1 MVIVKSY
8 FYIVKNR
15 HILEKTDILEG
26 SGDSGF
32 VDLDGAFSGDVLAV
46 QSNDSF
52 CWFVYT
58 CEKVEYRCLTGTV
71 GSDQSIE
78 LSFFNGHVKAVNS
91 TKTAELDRQVIYF
104 QHCHDQA
111 TSFFAFLPLNF
122 STMRA
127 LQSLAAGAQLKS
139 IMMISTIA

>member
-1 MVIVKSY
+1 MIVKSY

-15 HILEKTDILEG
+15 HILEKTDILE
-26 SGDSGF
+26 SSCDSGL
-32 VDLDGAFSGDVLAV
+32 VDLDGAFSCNVLAV
-46 QSNDSF
+46 QFNDSL
-52 CWFVYT
+52 CWLVYA
-58 CEKVEYRCLTGTV
+58 CEKVEHRCLTGTV

-91 TKTAELDRQVIYF
+91 TKTAELDRQIIYF

-111 TSFFAFLPLNF
+111 TSFFSFLPLNF
-122 STMRA
+122 STIRA

-139 IMMISTIA
+139 IMMISTMA